1 MFCDEIVE
9 EVREIRQKHAARF
22 NYDLHK
28 IVEDL
33 NKKQQQYGR
42 KTISFSPKPPSTAKN
57 RIIILTF
64 TGGTPWHYLLQR
76 LLF

>member
-42 KTISFSPKPPSTAKN
+42 KTISFSPKPPRLQKTA
-57 RIIILTF
+57 
-64 TGGTPWHYLLQR
+64 
-76 LLF
+76 